1 MILQT
6 YILKHWNM
14 SDNDMISQWSILYNI
29 SWNSNRHLDIDFK
42 KTLDNVDLFSNQSP
56 RKSEEDDVLEQLDGD
71 DVQEQPEDEDVMFF
85 DHQNTSDEEDTDSE
99 IESET

>member
-1 MILQT
+1 M
-6 YILKHWNM
+6 
-14 SDNDMISQWSILYNI
+14 
-29 SWNSNRHLDIDFK
+29 
-42 KTLDNVDLFSNQSP
+42 
-56 RKSEEDDVLEQLDGD
+56 LEQLDGD